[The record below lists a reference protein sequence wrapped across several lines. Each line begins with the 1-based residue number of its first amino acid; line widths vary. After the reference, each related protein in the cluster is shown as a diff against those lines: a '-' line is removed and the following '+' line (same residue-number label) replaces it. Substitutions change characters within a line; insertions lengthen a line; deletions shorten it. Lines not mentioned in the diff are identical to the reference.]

1 MTNLSKFIYWFMLV
15 ICICGITL
23 GILIKNY
30 NRAIDDFALLCWVG
44 IAFMNEKRAIRA
56 EKEINENNKYH

>member
-1 MTNLSKFIYWFMLV
+1 MLV